1 MSRVSTASSPTG
13 GGLAGAATWAGL
25 AKIPFV
31 LLLLLVTATPA
42 CRVYSIGLAIDGS
55 AGDSAGLDAS
65 DSGDERE
72 TWAIDAANAYRDG
85 EPADL
90 APMSRDPLI
99 VGCSDGTREG
109 FRDIRNWP
117 SIAGCAGGWTSS
129 GLLSQFARKPECL
142 RVDGNDSNNPE
153 GVGCSAADLCA
164 PTWHVCLDGP
174 DVASHSPTGGC
185 ESIVSPGYEALFVV
199 MTGASPQGVC
209 SPDPSAA
216 NDLHGCGSIGQ
227 PESAGCPP
235 LDRRMNFAD
244 CIPTVVWQCGT
255 VDDSLREAD
264 VVTKSG
270 SSLGGVLCCKD

>member
-1 MSRVSTASSPTG
+1 M
-13 GGLAGAATWAGL
+13 
-25 AKIPFV
+25 
-31 LLLLLVTATPA
+31 LLLPLVTATPG
-42 CRVYSIGLAIDGS
+42 CRVYSIGLAGDGS
-55 AGDSAGLDAS
+55 ADDFAGLDAS
-65 DSGDERE
+65 DSGGEQETSASDE
-72 TWAIDAANAYRDG
+72 ANAYANG
-85 EPADL
+85 GPADL

-109 FRDIRNWP
+109 FRDIKNWP
-117 SIAGCAGGWTSS
+117 SIAGCAGGWTSY
-129 GLLSQFARKPECL
+129 GLLSLSARKPECL
-142 RVDGNDSNNPE
+142 RVDGNDSGNPE

-164 PTWHVCLDGP
+164 PTWHACLDGP

-185 ESIVSPGYEALFVV
+185 ESAVSPGDEALFVV

-227 PESAGCPP
+227 PESAGCAP

-244 CIPTVVWQCGT
+244 CTATVVWQCGT
-255 VDDSLREAD
+255 PDDSLREAD